1 MISWEFSS
9 MHSSHS
15 CRRLGVTFFFAM
27 TWHLATRFRFFF
39 CHMMCR
45 PLNWDIFFCPL
56 HDMHVTH
63 PSLVSYCW
71 QIGCNVFFAMTW
83 HLPTRF
89 LFTHYKLRQETFFC
103 PLQAC
108 HIPIA
113 DCMQHFC
120 HLATWHVPIISC
132 EIGFARKKSDMACD
146 LNI

>member
-15 CRRLGVTFFFAM
+15 CRRLGVTFFLPWRDIWQQDFGFFLPYDVLAIKLRHFFVPSM
-27 TWHLATRFRFFF
+27 TCTLHTHHSSHTASKLGVTFFLPWH
-39 CHMMCR
+39 
-45 PLNWDIFFCPL
+45 DICQPDF
-56 HDMHVTH
+56 
-63 PSLVSYCW
+63 Y
-71 QIGCNVFFAMTW
+71 
-83 HLPTRF
+83 LPI
-89 LFTHYKLRQETFFC
+89 KLRQETFFC